1 MTTRLLYGV
10 FLLCLLACGSGNRLS
25 NRYTFEDKT
34 VFDLIERLNKN
45 PHDKQAAD
53 MLPAAYQTALEKRKE
68 IITAN
73 KTSGSLGDR
82 WMEIAKEREVLLQM
96 YQAIKASPAASQALP
111 TIKDPSAA
119 IASAKEKAATEY
131 YNQGLSALNY
141 NNRQYAQ
148 QAYDYFSK
156 ANKAVPGFKDVN
168 NLLREAEEKSQIRV
182 VVNPVRYDRYGFN
195 YWGFSND
202 WLQQQMVRDL
212 NARAFQHVRF
222 FTDWEASGQHMRA
235 DRVVDLNFTSIFI
248 GQLSSNNYTI
258 QRSAQIQTGS
268 TKSNPPKPVY
278 TTVYATVYVSRRV
291 LQSNASLECRIYD
304 WATGW
309 NILYDNFPDNYVWQ
323 QERATYK
330 GDQRAL
336 TPADQA
342 LINNRFDDRP
352 PSRNQIADRLIRNC
366 YNLLLNRI
374 QSGVSF

>member
-1 MTTRLLYGV
+1 
-10 FLLCLLACGSGNRLS
+10 
-25 NRYTFEDKT
+25 
-34 VFDLIERLNKN
+34 
-45 PHDKQAAD
+45 
-53 MLPAAYQTALEKRKE
+53 
-68 IITAN
+68 
-73 KTSGSLGDR
+73 
-82 WMEIAKEREVLLQM
+82 MEIAKEREVLLQM
-96 YQAIKASPAASQALP
+96 YQAIKASPPASQALP
-111 TIKDPSAA
+111 TIKDPTAA

-141 NNRQYAQ
+141 NNRQYAL

-156 ANKAVPGFKDVN
+156 ANNAVPGFKDVN

-222 FTDWEASGQHMRA
+222 FTDWEASGQHVRA

-248 GQLSSNNYTI
+248 GQLSSNNYII

-304 WATGW
+304 WATGR

-336 TPADQA
+336 TPSDWA
-342 LINNRFDDRP
+342 LINNRIDDRP

-366 YNLLLNRI
+366 YNMLLNRI

>member
-1 MTTRLLYGV
+1 MATRLLYGIL
-10 FLLCLLACGSGNRLS
+10 LLCLLACGSGNRLS

-45 PHDKQAAD
+45 SQDKQAAD
-53 MLPAAYQTALEKRKE
+53 MLPAAYEAALEKRKE

-73 KTSGSLGDR
+73 KNSGSLGDR

-111 TIKDPSAA
+111 AIKDPSAA

-156 ANKAVPGFKDVN
+156 ANNAVPGFKDVN
-168 NLLREAEEKSQIRV
+168 NLLREAQEKGQIRV

-222 FTDWEASGQHMRA
+222 FTDWEASGQHIRA

-278 TTVYATVYVSRRV
+278 TTVYATVYVSRRI

-304 WATGW
+304 WATGR

-336 TPADQA
+336 TPADRA

>member
-1 MTTRLLYGV
+1 MTNRLLYAV
-10 FLLCLLACGSGNRLS
+10 ALLCLFACGPGNKLS
-25 NRYTFEDKT
+25 NYYTFEDKT
-34 VFDLIERLNKN
+34 VFELIERLNKN
-45 PHDKQAAD
+45 AQDKQAAD
-53 MLPAAYQTALEKRKE
+53 MLPAAYEAALEKRKE

-73 KTSGSLGDR
+73 KNSGHLGDR

-111 TIKDPSAA
+111 NAKDPSPA

-131 YNQGLSALNY
+131 YNQGLEYMNY

-156 ANKAVPGFKDVN
+156 ANNAVPGFKDVN
-168 NLLREAEEKSQIRV
+168 NLLRQAEEKSMIRV
-182 VVNPVRYDRYGFN
+182 VVNPVQYDRYGFN
-195 YWGFSND
+195 YYGFTND

-212 NARAFQHVRF
+212 NTGSFQHVRF
-222 FTDWEASGQHMRA
+222 FTDWEARAQNIRA

-268 TKSNPPKPVY
+268 TKSIPPQPVY
-278 TTVYATVYVSRRV
+278 TTVYATVYVSRRI
-291 LQSNASLECRIYD
+291 LQSNATLECRIYD
-304 WATGW
+304 WATGR
-309 NILYDNFPDNYVWQ
+309 NILYDNFPDNYIWR

-336 TPADQA
+336 TPADWSM
-342 LINNRFDDRP
+342 INNRFDDRP
-352 PSRNQIADRLIRNC
+352 PTRNQIADRLIRNC

>member
-1 MTTRLLYGV
+1 MTIRLLYGLL
-10 FLLCLLACGSGNRLS
+10 LLCLFGCSSGNRLS
-25 NRYTFEDKT
+25 NRYTFEDKA

-45 PHDKQAAD
+45 ARDNQAAG
-53 MLPAAYQTALEKRKE
+53 MLPAAYEAALAKRKE
-68 IITAN
+68 IIAAN
-73 KTSGSLGDR
+73 KNSGHLGDR

-96 YQAIKASPAASQALP
+96 YQAIKASPAASRALP
-111 TIKDPSAA
+111 DIKDPSPA

-131 YNQGLSALNY
+131 YNQGLEYMNY
-141 NNRQYAQ
+141 NNRQYAR

-156 ANKAVPGFKDVN
+156 ANNAVPGFKDVG
-168 NLLREAEEKSQIRV
+168 NLLREAEEKSMIRV

-195 YWGFSND
+195 YWGLTND

-212 NARAFQHVRF
+212 NAGSFRNVRF
-222 FTDWEASGQHMRA
+222 YADWEARGQNVRA

-248 GQLSSNNYTI
+248 GQLASNNYTI
-258 QRSAQIQTGS
+258 QRSAQVQTGT
-268 TKSNPPKPVY
+268 TKSNPPQPVY
-278 TTVYATVYVSRRV
+278 TTVYATVYVSRRI

-304 WATGW
+304 WATGR
-309 NILYDNFPDNYVWQ
+309 NILYDNFPDNYVWR

-336 TPADQA
+336 TPADWA

-352 PSRNQIADRLIRNC
+352 PGRNQVADRLIRNC
-366 YNLLLNRI
+366 YSLLLNRI

>member
-1 MTTRLLYGV
+1 MTTRPFLGI

-25 NRYTFEDKT
+25 TRYTFEDKT

-45 PHDKQAAD
+45 SQDKQAAD

-73 KTSGSLGDR
+73 KNSGSLGDR

-96 YQAIKASPAASQALP
+96 YQAVKSSPAASRALP
-111 TIKDPSAA
+111 AIKDPSPA
-119 IASAKEKAATEY
+119 IANAKEKAATEY

-148 QAYDYFSK
+148 RAYDYFSK
-156 ANKAVPGFKDVN
+156 ANNAVPGFKDVN
-168 NLLREAEEKSQIRV
+168 NLLREAEEKSQISV

-202 WLQQQMVRDL
+202 WLQQQIVRDL
-212 NARAFQHVRF
+212 NARSFQHVRF
-222 FTDWEASGQHMRA
+222 FSDREASGQHLRA

-248 GQLSSNNYTI
+248 GQLSSKNYTI

-278 TTVYATVYVSRRV
+278 TTVYATVYVSRRI
-291 LQSNASLECRIYD
+291 LQSSASLECRIYD
-304 WATGW
+304 WATGR

-336 TPADQA
+336 TSSDRA

-366 YNLLLNRI
+366 YNLLLTRI